1 MRTLL
6 GFIAV
11 LGVIAC
17 GRSESVSGEPVEVQT
32 APVAAPE
39 VAAAPL
45 PAPSA
50 VNGLELGIIYAGNM
64 MGELEPCG

>member
-11 LGVIAC
+11 LSVVAC
-17 GRSESVSGEPVEVQT
+17 GRSETAAAPEVQT
-32 APVAAPE
+32 APVSAPE

-45 PAPSA
+45 PAPNAAS
-50 VNGLELGIIYAGNM
+50 GLEIGIIYAGNM